1 MNNDENLADSHM
13 NGNNISGYIWN
24 DSNLNDSHNYL
35 LPVLFN
41 ELRKI
46 EFSNTE
52 EKKFFEVGCG
62 NGSIANKLSLDGYSV
77 TGVDP
82 STNGIKEANQAF
94 PKLNLFKGLAYDDL
108 LKVYGNFPV
117 VVSLE
122 VVEHVYFPRLYAKT
136 IFELLQP
143 GGVAIIST
151 PYHGYWKNLA
161 LAVTGKMDRHF
172 TALWDHGHIKF
183 WSRKTLTELL
193 LEAGFSNIKFV
204 RVGRIPLFAKSMIAI
219 VTK

>member
-52 EKKFFEVGCG
+52 EKKIFEVGCG

-94 PKLNLFKGLAYDDL
+94 PK
-108 LKVYGNFPV
+108 
-117 VVSLE
+117 
-122 VVEHVYFPRLYAKT
+122 
-136 IFELLQP
+136 
-143 GGVAIIST
+143 
-151 PYHGYWKNLA
+151 
-161 LAVTGKMDRHF
+161 
-172 TALWDHGHIKF
+172 
-183 WSRKTLTELL
+183 TE
-193 LEAGFSNIKFV
+193 FI
-204 RVGRIPLFAKSMIAI
+204 
-219 VTK
+219 